1 MIKKLKRNAKLIDD
15 FLKLYLKSHK
25 KPDVLN
31 PMRYGGRDGG
41 KKIRSSIILSLG
53 KIFDL
58 KIDKLK

>member
-15 FLKLYLKSHK
+15 FLKLYLKSQK
-25 KPDVLN
+25 KTELLN
-31 PMRYGGRDGG
+31 PMRYGVLDGG

-58 KIDKLK
+58 KIR